1 MKRVRDKFAVCSAI
15 VLGCIALVSA
25 DPRQSVEDPRPWPA
39 ENVQALDALSVH
51 HTYITSDTA
60 EDEGA
65 AKEEYRLLYRTA
77 VNLRIRSEPSAEAET
92 LEIIPQGT
100 LLQVADYGN
109 GDWYFVN
116 VDGLLGYMSA
126 EFLDFVAIRPAGAPM
141 YIAGSVTVMD
151 ADTGYVLYE
160 DAQHTLRYPASITK
174 IMTAL
179 LVLEHVEDLSEP
191 VEFSQIAVD
200 LPWYA
205 GHVGMYA
212 GDTLPVIDALYALML
227 VSGNEVALALAEHVS
242 GSIEEFVYEMN
253 RRAYSLGAV
262 NTRFIN
268 PCGLPGADQHTTSYD
283 MALIMRQAV
292 QNPMFTQIIATPHAY
307 LPPTESRD
315 NYRPMRNTNR
325 LIQYDDTDFNEWVLG
340 GKTGFT
346 NDAQHTLV
354 TYSEVNGRSVIISVL
369 YVPQRG
375 GTFSDTAVLLEY
387 IAARNTGE

>member
-1 MKRVRDKFAVCSAI
+1 MRRTKDMFAVCIAI
-15 VLGCIALVSA
+15 VLGCIAIVSA
-25 DPRQSVEDPRPWPA
+25 SPRQSAEQEPQLEPA
-39 ENVQALDALSVH
+39 GNVQALDALPVQ
-51 HTYITSDTA
+51 HTYITTSI

-65 AKEEYRLLYRTA
+65 AKEEYQLVYRTA
-77 VNLRIRSEPSAEAET
+77 ANLRVRSEPSAEAET
-92 LEIIPQGT
+92 IEIIPEGT
-100 LLQVADYGN
+100 LLLVTDTR
-109 GDWYFVN
+109 DREWYFVYVN
-116 VDGLLGYMSA
+116 GLRGYMSSK
-126 EFLDFVAIRPAGAPM
+126 FLAFVGLRPAGAPM
-141 YIAGSVTVMD
+141 YMAGSVTVME

-191 VEFSQIAVD
+191 VTFSRVAVD

-212 GDTLPVIDALYALML
+212 GDTLSVIDALYALML

-253 RRAYSLGAV
+253 RRAYSIGAV
-262 NTRFIN
+262 NTQFIN
-268 PCGLPGADQHTTSYD
+268 PCGLPGPGQHTTSYD

-292 QNPMFTQIIATPHAY
+292 QNPIFTQIIATPRAY

-325 LIQYDDTDFNEWVLG
+325 LIQYDDLNFNEWVIG

-354 TYSEVNGRSVIISVL
+354 TYSEINGHPVIISVL

-375 GTFSDTAVLLEY
+375 GIFSDTNLLLEY
-387 IAARNTGE
+387 VLSKM